1 MVETRPVSGM
11 ERLWLVGERL
21 SPGFHIELVLEG
33 RGLPRPAA
41 GWPALL
47 RALAQVVPASRARLV
62 GALGWAR
69 WQADGPLPRVAEVD
83 LSGWSGLSDAPPW
96 PRAGA
101 CDPRQGPL
109 VQVLLAPGDPD
120 RLVLRAHH
128 GLVDGRG
135 LLLLARTLFALLRGE
150 SPPASPLG
158 GLTDAALARDRGVAA
173 AHPPR
178 RDCAGVGGASS
189 TPDRAGTTW
198 RRIRVEGHPPAVLA
212 RTLVALARLAAVD
225 PQGEVRLD
233 LPVDLRRHLPA
244 DAPPRTANLTG
255 ILRLPMR
262 ALLGQ
267 QDPVAATRQ
276 AVAAALARDEAAATV
291 LAAGP
296 ARWLPVGLMAALSRG
311 DSRHALAEGRYA
323 SSALV
328 SNFGQVDLASLSG
341 GGFLAH
347 RAFVITPSHPGL
359 PLFLAMLGTGQA
371 VELCAVV
378 PRALA
383 GSLDG
388 VEAALRRGLGG

>member
-1 MVETRPVSGM
+1 METRPVSGM

-33 RGLPRPAA
+33 QGLPRPAA

-47 RALAQVVPASRARLV
+47 QALAQVMPASRARLK
-62 GALGWAR
+62 GALGWSR
-69 WQADGPLPRVAEVD
+69 WQADGPLPRVLEVD

-101 CDPRQGPL
+101 VDPSVGPL
-109 VQVLLAPGDPD
+109 VQVLLAPGAPD
-120 RLVLRAHH
+120 RVVVRAHH

-150 SPPASPLG
+150 TPPASPLG
-158 GLTDAALARDRGVAA
+158 GLTDAMIARDRGVSA

-178 RDCAGVGGASS
+178 RDCAGVGGAST

-198 RRIRVEGHPPAVLA
+198 RRIRVDGHPPAVLA
-212 RTLVALARLAAVD
+212 RTLVALARLAATD
-225 PQGEVRLD
+225 PQGQVRLD
-233 LPVDLRRHLPA
+233 LPVDLRRHLPP
-244 DAPPRTANLTG
+244 DAPPRTGNLTG

-262 ALLGQ
+262 ELLGV
-267 QDPVAATRQ
+267 QDPVTATRQ

-291 LAAGP
+291 RAMAP
-296 ARWLPVGLMAALSRG
+296 TRWLPLAGMAAISRG
-311 DSRHALAEGRYA
+311 DSRRALAEGRYA
-323 SSALV
+323 SSGLV
-328 SNFGQVDLASLSG
+328 SNFGQVELAELSG
-341 GGFLAH
+341 AGFQAQ

-359 PLFLAMLGTGQA
+359 PLFLSLLGTRQA

-388 VEAALRRGLGG
+388 IEGALRRGLGG